1 MTALPSMRLDGRVA
15 IVTGGG
21 TGLGR
26 AGALAFAAAGA
37 DVAIAARQL
46 ERCEAVAAEIR
57 ATGRR
62 AIAVAADITRSADC
76 RALADRVAAEL
87 GRIDI
92 LFNNAGITSA
102 RPFLEMPEDEWRR
115 IVDVN
120 LNGTYLCTRAVAP
133 RMVAQKSG
141 RIINMGSV
149 LSVRAAG
156 NRSAYSATKAAVAN
170 LTRALAIEFGP
181 HGITVN
187 AIGPTVIVTDLN
199 RDLIQKQPQFY
210 NEFLKRVPMGRFGQ
224 PEDIAGA
231 LVFLASPAASLVTG
245 QILCIDGGYTAG

>member
-1 MTALPSMRLDGRVA
+1 MSFPSMRLDGQVA

-37 DVAIAARQL
+37 DVAIAARHL

-62 AIAVAADITRSADC
+62 AIAVPTDIVKAADC
-76 RALADRVAAEL
+76 QALAERVTAEL

-102 RPFLEMPEDEWRR
+102 KPFLELPEDEWRR
-115 IVDVN
+115 IIDVN

-133 RMVAQKSG
+133 QMVAQKSG

-156 NRSAYSATKAAVAN
+156 NRSAYSASKAAVAN
-170 LTRALAIEFGP
+170 LTRALAIELGP